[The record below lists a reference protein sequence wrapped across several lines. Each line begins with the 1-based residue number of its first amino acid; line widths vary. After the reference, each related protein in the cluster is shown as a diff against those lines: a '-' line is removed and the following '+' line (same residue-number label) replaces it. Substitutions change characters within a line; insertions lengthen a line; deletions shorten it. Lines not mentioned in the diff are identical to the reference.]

1 MPVLRGV
8 MMNSVIKWLLT
19 RLLPGVV
26 LCAALAGAGWWLYST
41 GYDSGHLSAKA
52 NGETALANEKQARA
66 DERQQLAQAGQ
77 QALLKASDNERRQ
90 RERADSLARQ
100 LADKESELKQT
111 SSLLQL
117 NISKAVSDDNQTS
130 GGGFNGLG
138 PHGLQLYTK
147 ALGYAGGGHTRAGD
161 SSGQ

>member
-1 MPVLRGV
+1 
-8 MMNSVIKWLLT
+8 MNSAAKWLLT

-26 LCAALAGAGWWLYST
+26 LCAALAGAGWWLHST
-41 GYDSGHLSAKA
+41 GYDSGHKDAKA
-52 NGETALANEKQARA
+52 DGDTALAKEKQARA

-77 QALLKASDNERRQ
+77 QALLQARDGEREQ
-90 RERADSLARQ
+90 RERADLLALQ
-100 LADKESELKQT
+100 LANKEFKLKQT

-130 GGGFNGLG
+130 GCGYNGLG
-138 PHGLQLYTK
+138 PHSLQLYTK
-147 ALGYAGGGHTRAGD
+147 ALGYAGGGNASAGD

>member
-1 MPVLRGV
+1 
-8 MMNSVIKWLLT
+8 MNSAVKWLLT

-26 LCAALAGAGWWLYST
+26 LCAALAGAGWWLHST
-41 GYDSGHLSAKA
+41 GYDSGHRDAKA
-52 NGETALANEKQARA
+52 DGDTALANEKKARA

-77 QALLKASDNERRQ
+77 QALLQARDNERQQ
-90 RERADSLARQ
+90 RERADQLALQ
-100 LADKESELKQT
+100 LADKKFELKQT

-117 NISKAVSDDNQTS
+117 GINKAVSDDNQTS
-130 GGGFNGLG
+130 GCGFNGLG

-147 ALGYAGGGHTRAGD
+147 ALGYAGGGNARAGD

>member
-1 MPVLRGV
+1 
-8 MMNSVIKWLLT
+8 MNNAAKWLLT

-26 LCAALAGAGWWLYST
+26 LCAALAGAGWWLHST
-41 GYDSGHLSAKA
+41 GYDSGHKDAKA
-52 NGETALANEKQARA
+52 DGDTALAKEKQARA

-77 QALLKASDNERRQ
+77 QALLQARDGERQQ
-90 RERADSLARQ
+90 RERADWLALQ
-100 LADKESELKQT
+100 LADKEFELKQS

-117 NISKAVSDDNQTS
+117 NISKVVSDDNQDKQTS
-130 GGGFNGLG
+130 GCGYNGLG

-147 ALGYAGGGHTRAGD
+147 ALGYAGSGNARAGD